1 MWNSYFR
8 YPTCL
13 RASPSTKTLTARHTV
28 GVCLSS
34 AMAPHGEQR
43 RKSMFTGSVTINGVS
58 DKDLVKILEVT
69 IKHEKVVQFNP
80 NQLQVLNT
88 NQPSQQLYDN
98 VVLIWQNEDG
108 MFAVH
113 KIISILL
120 EKEERSEA
128 KAAG

>member
-1 MWNSYFR
+1 MDS
-8 YPTCL
+8 
-13 RASPSTKTLTARHTV
+13 S
-28 GVCLSS
+28 GV
-34 AMAPHGEQR
+34 ER
-43 RKSMFTGSVTINGVS
+43 RNYMLTGSVTINGVS
-58 DKDLVKILEVT
+58 DKDILKILEVK

-80 NQLQVLNT
+80 NQLQVVNT
-88 NQPSQQLYDN
+88 NQPSQQLYNN